1 MAKVTGIGGIFIKT
15 YQDQERLKGFYKDK
29 LGLLLSEYGVS
40 IISDT
45 SLTLLTI
52 EKGSNPYPFLN
63 FTVDNLDEM
72 ITDLRAK
79 GVNVVKGVEE
89 FDYGKFATIKDDNGN
104 LIELWEPYRKQYL
117 EMVEKEI
124 NQKDKKE

>member
-1 MAKVTGIGGIFIKT
+1 MAKITGIGGIFIKT

-45 SLTLLTI
+45 NLILMTM

-72 ITDLRAK
+72 ISDLRSK

-89 FDYGKFATIKDDNGN
+89 FDYGKFATIKDDCGN

-124 NQKDKKE
+124 NQTDKKE